1 MKKTEIKSLK
11 EKLLVAIKKVLKNNK
26 SDLTNKIEK
35 IVKKSI
41 KNIVKKTGKK
51 KKVLHKK

>member
-11 EKLLVAIKKVLKNNK
+11 GKLLVAIKKVLKDNK

-51 KKVLHKK
+51 KMVLHKK

>member
-11 EKLLVAIKKVLKNNK
+11 EKLLVAIKKVLKDNK

-35 IVKKSI
+35 VVKKSI
-41 KNIVKKTGKK
+41 KNIVKKSGKK
-51 KKVLHKK
+51 KMILSKK